1 MSNQRLNDIVNELGQ
16 YFGVRSQIVLQGAE
30 QNDRTLIDLNQSTD
44 SGSNDFLKLLMSKS
58 TTAPSSKVIIEQA
71 VKQSNIPLLITPSET
86 SIDGFKSSSV
96 SNKKDKNLT
105 KQGTSDGKEDFYTMA
120 DLFDAQDLPNITVFQ
135 NFSPVN
141 SAGTIDTDIVS
152 LYMKSASS
160 LEMSR
165 AVPYLE
171 IGIAGAVSTVD
182 GDGTNVDKTKNYTFL
197 GRFLGASD
205 GKAPTDSDLLFYN
218 ADTDPLN
225 KNPRFDPID
234 ALQKDGRT
242 LTIIGGMESFTAP
255 QTMVNANRTHAES
268 RGAVIDQFQPFMSLM
283 SLRLSVVGQGGLMS
297 FKSGNL
303 ELMLHDRARLNEI
316 GSLIAP
322 DRFGNTRL
330 IITYGWSHPDG
341 NSIARNSGSEII
353 NNKIGELIDSMRV
366 TETYLISNSKFSFEE
381 SSVKISISIAMLGGK
396 TLREMDVSMALGDDL
411 SRQIEQLKEELN
423 NLSNLLNELNRERS
437 QNKITTI
444 SAPTFLRSPE
454 SIATANQ
461 ESLVKAIKEL
471 RSAFGT
477 NSATSDLKTSLGKL
491 FGTTLNAAS
500 QGKGGFSNNSQ
511 GDVVK
516 LVQSFS
522 GQIDAYIE
530 KLKKLPDPFLPT
542 TLAPDASKP
551 LDKSKYVSLGKILTC
566 FLGNAFKKQFDNS
579 VDMQIFFHP
588 FNHEAGR
595 LHDYNVSQFYF
606 EWDDFKNIL
615 KSQYSPFGK
624 MTFGKLFN
632 IIQQYFIND
641 LGGAAYD
648 FLNDGQRST
657 FARDPKNLT
666 KRGQEKGKNS
676 TKAYEQAL
684 ESNRGAKLKKAYYNN
699 EQDIRPAGFRLPQLS
714 IDLQSIPIRND
725 WNESTLSNPNDNGP
739 STVIRLHVM
748 DRGCEGLYTASELI
762 RSSPGRTFSKI
773 YRHPDANRNDT
784 IYRSNHCKYNETP
797 INILTERKFLKKLDD
812 YLGSPKFEE
821 LLGDVPRENI
831 EIVKN
836 TIKESYLI
844 FDASSYSVKDLIKG
858 VFPSFDYGTLA
869 SGILKASVSSIDDS
883 GLATIMLIR
892 GGQGAKG
899 TEGEENNA
907 LTVPMSV
914 MPSSVS
920 IDTIGCPYFSF
931 AQFYFIDFG
940 TNTNVDNVYAVTGI
954 DHVIEPGK
962 FQTTVKLTW
971 SDSFAVF
978 RPLDD
983 AMKEAALKAILQRL
997 GAFKNKQ
1004 N

>member
-16 YFGVRSQIVLQGAE
+16 YFGVRSQIVLQNADQGTTA
-30 QNDRTLIDLNQSTD
+30 LIDLNKTENPE
-44 SGSNDFLKLLMSKS
+44 SNEFLKLLMSKS
-58 TTAPSSKVIIEQA
+58 TTAPSSKAIIEQA
-71 VKQSNIPLLITPSET
+71 VKQKDIPLLITPSKNEV
-86 SIDGFKSSSV
+86 DNFENSSV

-105 KQGTSDGKEDFYTMA
+105 KQGTSDDNNGFYTMT
-120 DLFDAQDLPNITVFQ
+120 DLFGKDLPNITVFQ

-141 SAGTIDTDIVS
+141 SASTIDTDIVS

-171 IGIAGAVSTVD
+171 IGIAGAVSTVG

-197 GRFLGASD
+197 GRFLRGED
-205 GKAPTDSDLLFYN
+205 GGPITDSDLSFYN

-234 ALQKDGRT
+234 ELQKDRRT

-255 QTMVNANRTHAES
+255 QTMVNANRTYANS
-268 RGAVIDQFQPFMSLM
+268 NGAVIDQFQPFMSLM

-396 TLREMDVSMALGDDL
+396 TLSEMDVSMALSDGL
-411 SRQIEQLKEELN
+411 SKQMEDLKEELS

-437 QNKITTI
+437 QNKIATI

-461 ESLVKAIKEL
+461 ESLVKAVKEL
-471 RSAFGT
+471 RKSFENG
-477 NSATSDLKTSLGKL
+477 SSGLKDNLGEL
-491 FGTTLNAAS
+491 FGTKLNAAS
-500 QGKGGFSNNSQ
+500 QGAGGFSNDSE
-511 GDVVK
+511 GGVVK
-516 LVQSFS
+516 LIRSFS
-522 GQIDAYIE
+522 GLIDAYIE
-530 KLKKLPDPFLPT
+530 ELKKLPDPFLPT

-551 LDKSKYVSLGKILTC
+551 LDKLTYVSLGKILTC
-566 FLGNAFKKQFDNS
+566 FLGNAFKKQFGNS

-595 LHDYNVSQFYF
+595 LHDYNISQFYF
-606 EWDDFKNIL
+606 EWNDFKNVL

-648 FLNDGQRST
+648 FLSDDQRNT
-657 FARDPKNLT
+657 FKKNAKNLI
-666 KRGQEKGKNS
+666 KRGEEKGRND

-684 ESNRGAKLKKAYYNN
+684 EKNRGAKLKIAYYNN
-699 EQDIRPAGFRLPQLS
+699 ENDIRPTVFKLPQLS
-714 IDLQSIPIRND
+714 IDLQSIPARNT
-725 WNESTLSNPNDNGP
+725 WGESTPSEPSDGP

-748 DRGCEGLYTASELI
+748 DRCCEGLYTASELI

-812 YLGSPKFEE
+812 YLEDPKFKE
-821 LLGDVPRENI
+821 LLGGVPKENI
-831 EIVKN
+831 DTVKE

-954 DHVIEPGK
+954 EHVIEPGK